1 MSGHTPDQP
10 ADGQPDKPV
19 EYEFSVEQNTV
30 FAELAD
36 VIRFVGTMLL
46 LFGGLGVAAGVLKL
60 TSDTETR
67 AIVTGGLLLG
77 EGVIGAIIGTW
88 LRLTS
93 IYFDEVA
100 TTDGADISNLMR
112 ALRHLGRVFRL
123 QAYLLGLGLLIFVV
137 ILGLLVVSVFTG

>member
-1 MSGHTPDQP
+1 MSGP
-10 ADGQPDKPV
+10 ASNEPAEGQVDEPV
-19 EYEFSVEQNTV
+19 EYEFSAEQNTV
-30 FAELAD
+30 FAELAN

-60 TSDTETR
+60 TSDTETK

-93 IYFDEVA
+93 IFFDDVA
-100 TTDGADISNLMR
+100 TTDGADISNLMH

-123 QAYLLGLGLLIFVV
+123 QAYLLGLGLLIFVI